1 MNTNRFRAGMALA
14 LLASAALMAACG
26 GGGGGIG
33 SGGTGNSNPTPGN
46 GLAVGTVE
54 GFGSIFVGGVRCD
67 DTRAKVGYSTGSGAP
82 DAGTPDVK
90 LGQHVEIVFDPAS
103 ASCRILQAYVD
114 PDIVGLVS
122 SVSPLVV
129 AGQAVLVNT
138 DAALAPPT
146 VFEGVA
152 DASALKVGD
161 RVEVHGSALAA
172 GGLQAS
178 RIERKPATDTWVRVK
193 GTIAG
198 LSASQFALGGLTVK
212 RDGGTTIDPA
222 GSTLADG
229 QTVVV
234 WSTGAVAGDG
244 SVTARAIRLAQRS
257 LADGQAV
264 RIEGP
269 VSGCSASPCG
279 TPLVDGLAVDL
290 DGASFSAGVAA
301 DVANGVALRVEGTWD
316 AAKGHVAATK
326 AAVRQH
332 DSTAGEVTL
341 IGLVADYVSGT
352 DFTVRGVSVGTGGG
366 TTVAAG
372 CTVAPGQ
379 IVGVKG
385 HVESSRVMA
394 TRIDCLALTDG
405 TTLDIFGGL
414 LNVDTTAK
422 TFNLTEGAYKD
433 YTLTWDDDSVFGN
446 GLTGA
451 TLSSGLRVGLRAV
464 LTDGRLL
471 VKRMVADPVPT
482 NLPPGVQIF
491 GNHGIAH
498 DVSATSL
505 TVGTIT
511 MNLVPGT
518 STVNGTVVDGTQ
530 VRTWFYRTSGSAPWT
545 ALQVNQIVWN

>member
-1 MNTNRFRAGMALA
+1 MNTNKFRAGMALA
-14 LLASAALMAACG
+14 LLASAAALVAC

-33 SGGTGNSNPTPGN
+33 SGGTGETKPGAGN

-54 GFGSIFVGGVRCD
+54 GFGSIFLNGLRCD
-67 DTRAKVGYSTGSGAP
+67 DTRAKVSYSTGSGAP

-103 ASCRILQAYVD
+103 ATCKVLQAFVD
-114 PDIVGLVS
+114 PDVVGLVS

-129 AGQAVLVNT
+129 AGQTVLVNS
-138 DAALAPPT
+138 DASVAPPT

-152 DASALKVGD
+152 DAAALKVGD
-161 RVEVHGSALAA
+161 RVEVHGNALAA

-193 GTIAG
+193 GTIGGLTAG
-198 LSASQFALGGLTVK
+198 QFTLGGLTVK
-212 RDGGTTIDPA
+212 RDDSTTVDPA
-222 GSTLADG
+222 GSTLAEG

-257 LADGQAV
+257 LSDGQAL

-269 VSGCSASPCG
+269 VAGCSASPCG
-279 TPLVDGLAVDL
+279 TPLVDGLVVDMA
-290 DGASFSAGVAA
+290 GASFSAGSAA

-316 AAKGHVAATK
+316 AAHSKVVATS
-326 AAVRQH
+326 AAVRLH
-332 DSTAGEVTL
+332 DTAAGEVTL

-352 DFTVRGVSVGTGGG
+352 DFTVRGVPVTTGGA
-366 TTVAAG
+366 TTVAPG

-385 HVESSRVMA
+385 RVESSRVMA
-394 TRIDCLALTDG
+394 TRIDCLTLADG

-433 YTLTWDDDSVFGN
+433 YTLTWDDDTVFGN
-446 GLTGA
+446 GLSGA
-451 TLSSGLRVGLRAV
+451 GLASGLRVGLRAV
-464 LTDGRLL
+464 LVDGKLL
-471 VKRMVADPVPT
+471 VKRMMADPVPT
-482 NLPPGVQIF
+482 NLPPGVQVF

-498 DVSATSL
+498 DVSATQL

-511 MNLVPGT
+511 MTLVPGT

-530 VRTWFYRTSGSAPWT
+530 VRTWFYRTSGSSPWT